1 MPRHDQRGITE
12 LSRPSTRKGLP
23 FMKRILALALL
34 AAFAVAA
41 PARADDLPAKYRE
54 TVNKG
59 LGYLAKAQHRDG
71 HWEAN
76 GSQYPTSMTALAGL
90 ALLMEG
96 STMREGKYADNVR
109 RAVDWLVDRSQRN
122 GMIGNPNN
130 FSEAQRYMYGHGFSL
145 LFLASVYGEEEDGE
159 RRKKLEDIL
168 TRAVDFV
175 GKAQTNRGGWGYVS
189 AADGQNF
196 DEGSVTITQVQGLR
210 ACRNA
215 GIVVPKEGINKAQD
229 YLEKC
234 TTDKGGVIY
243 SLANGGGRAAGGERP
258 PLTAAAVA
266 CMFNAGEYD
275 SPLAKKWLNY
285 CKTAIP
291 IGQPGR
297 MGHDEYTHYYWGQ
310 ALYII
315 GEDGFGKLFPQSK
328 PEERLTWSKYRKAM
342 FEHLK
347 NTQNKNDGSWSG
359 GYIGPIFST
368 SVYLT
373 IMQLDNSTLPI
384 YQR

>member
-1 MPRHDQRGITE
+1 
-12 LSRPSTRKGLP
+12 
-23 FMKRILALALL
+23 MKRILAAALL
-34 AAFAVAA
+34 VTLGAAV
-41 PARADDLPAKYRE
+41 PVRADDLPAKYRE

-59 LGYLAKAQHRDG
+59 LAYVAKTQQRDG

-76 GSQYPTSMTALAGL
+76 GGQYPTSMTALAGL
-90 ALLMEG
+90 SLLMEG
-96 STMREGKYADNVR
+96 STMREGKYADNIR

-196 DEGSVTITQVQGLR
+196 DEGSVTITQLQGLR
-210 ACRNA
+210 AARNA
-215 GIVVPKEGINKAQD
+215 GIVVPKKVIDDAVK

-234 TTDKGGVIY
+234 TTPRGGVIY
-243 SLANGGGRAAGGERP
+243 SLAHGGAAVGGERP

-266 CMFNAGEYD
+266 CAFSAGEYNGD
-275 SPLAKKWLNY
+275 LAKKWIKF
-285 CKTAIP
+285 CQTSIP
-291 IGQPGR
+291 VDKSGR
-297 MGHDEYTHYYWGQ
+297 DSFGHWEYTHFYYAQ
-310 ALYII
+310 AVYIL
-315 GEDGFGKLFPQSK
+315 GEDGYAKLFPQSTADQ
-328 PEERLTWSKYRKAM
+328 RLTWSKYREVIFDYLASR
-342 FEHLK
+342 
-347 NTQNKNDGSWSG
+347 QNSGDGSWSQG
-359 GYIGPIFST
+359 HIGPIFTT
-368 SVYLT
+368 SLHLV
-373 IMQLDNSTLPI
+373 IMQMDNATLPI
-384 YQR
+384 FQR

>member
-1 MPRHDQRGITE
+1 
-12 LSRPSTRKGLP
+12 
-23 FMKRILALALL
+23 MKRFLVLALL
-34 AAFAVAA
+34 AALAVAA

-59 LGYLAKAQHRDG
+59 LSYLAKAQHRDG

-168 TRAVDFV
+168 TRGVDFV

-196 DEGSVTITQVQGLR
+196 DEGSVTITQLQGLR
-210 ACRNA
+210 AARNA
-215 GIVVPKEGINKAQD
+215 GIVVPKKVIDDAVK

-234 TTDKGGVIY
+234 TTPRGGVIY
-243 SLANGGGRAAGGERP
+243 SLAHGNAAVGGERP

-266 CMFNAGEYD
+266 CAFSAGEYNGD
-275 SPLAKKWLNY
+275 LAKKWLKF
-285 CKTAIP
+285 CQTSIP
-291 IGQPGR
+291 VDKSGR
-297 MGHDEYTHYYWGQ
+297 DSFGHWEYTHFYYAQ
-310 ALYII
+310 AVYIL
-315 GEDGFGKLFPQSK
+315 GDEGFAKLFPQS
-328 PEERLTWSKYRKAM
+328 PADQRLTWGKYRETVFDYLASR
-342 FEHLK
+342 
-347 NTQNKNDGSWSG
+347 QNASDGSWSQG
-359 GYIGPIFST
+359 HIGPVFTTACHLVI
-368 SVYLT
+368 L
-373 IMQLDNSTLPI
+373 QLDNATLPI
-384 YQR
+384 FQR